1 MYFSIRG
8 RIRPCYISTSGQK
21 SEQWVC
27 YNMENGLQSRKLH
40 FRADGQLIADMEVRT
55 DGAFARRAR
64 DGEWDSEVEAKA
76 SFLCIAQTPS
86 TDYDY
91 VGLVLAAC
99 FDVEGCLGKSGN
111 ITNVTSEV

>member
-1 MYFSIRG
+1 
-8 RIRPCYISTSGQK
+8 
-21 SEQWVC
+21 
-27 YNMENGLQSRKLH
+27 MENGLQSRKLH

-91 VGLVLAAC
+91 VGLVLAASSYVGRLFGEEWKYYKC
-99 FDVEGCLGKSGN
+99 N
-111 ITNVTSEV
+111 W